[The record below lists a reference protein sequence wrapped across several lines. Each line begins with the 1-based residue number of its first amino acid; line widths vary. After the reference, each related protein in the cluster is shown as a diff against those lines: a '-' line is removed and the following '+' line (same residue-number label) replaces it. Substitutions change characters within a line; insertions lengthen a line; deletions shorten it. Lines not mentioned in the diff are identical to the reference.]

1 MKFLN
6 LILQGTKQGR
16 EGYREDLSEQT
27 EDIQLKASDQ
37 VLILPFTSC
46 VTLDK

>member
-16 EGYREDLSEQT
+16 EGYREDLGGQK

-46 VTLDK
+46 VTLDE